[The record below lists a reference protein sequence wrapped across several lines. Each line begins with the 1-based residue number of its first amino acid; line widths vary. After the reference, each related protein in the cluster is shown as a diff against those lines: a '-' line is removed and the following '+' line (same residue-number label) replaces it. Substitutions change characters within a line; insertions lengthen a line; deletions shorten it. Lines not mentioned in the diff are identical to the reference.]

1 VQVALLFFSQNGCI
15 ILIEI
20 EREVMLMAKKT
31 IDIETLTKII
41 FAECEKDGEPVSM
54 EEARE
59 MAEMEIKSG
68 DLSRYEKSLEPKKKR
83 EPKERKVDEDKK
95 YILRNIKC
103 LLEGMLGNHN
113 EEPLVKMKTETEL
126 SFSFKGNDYTLKLTK
141 HRKKA

>member
-1 VQVALLFFSQNGCI
+1 VQIALLNFSQNGCI

-59 MAEMEIKSG
+59 MADMEIKSG

-95 YILRNIKC
+95 F
-103 LLEGMLGNHN
+103 LLEVFRGKMEEVANLNILG
-113 EEPLVKMKTETEL
+113 VKTETEI
-126 SFSFKGNDYTLKLTK
+126 SFQYLGNDYTLKLTK

>member
-1 VQVALLFFSQNGCI
+1 
-15 ILIEI
+15 
-20 EREVMLMAKKT
+20 MAKKT

-95 YILRNIKC
+95 F
-103 LLEGMLGNHN
+103 LLEVFRGRMEEVANLTILG
-113 EEPLVKMKTETEL
+113 VKTETEI
-126 SFSFKGNDYTLKLTK
+126 SFQYLGNDYTLKLTK